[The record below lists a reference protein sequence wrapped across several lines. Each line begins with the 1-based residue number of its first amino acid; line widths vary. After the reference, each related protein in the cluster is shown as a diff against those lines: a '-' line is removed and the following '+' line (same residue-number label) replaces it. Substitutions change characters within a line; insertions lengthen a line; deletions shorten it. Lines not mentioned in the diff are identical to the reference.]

1 MAKFKVV
8 DRKAEDKLDY
18 VIKKTNFSV
27 DFTLREMHNDMEYN
41 KRMKRELEGKLQIES
56 ATMENVKRN
65 HPYVLEFDDEKLAA
79 IYIYFKSKCECHAI
93 ENKLLDFE
101 IAIKD
106 GNREIGE
113 IAKQTGLN
121 MIVINKKPEEKKEEV
136 KAEEKPETKTKK

>member
-1 MAKFKVV
+1 MAAKFKVV

-18 VIKKTNFSV
+18 VIKKTNFAV

-65 HPYVLEFDDEKLAA
+65 HPFVLEMDDEKMAA
-79 IYIYFKSKCECHAI
+79 VYIYFKSKCEVHAI

-121 MIVINKKPEEKKEEV
+121 MIVVDKKPAEKPGENQETKKE
-136 KAEEKPETKTKK
+136 